1 MALTPLRAD
10 DPEHIA
16 GYRLLGRLGAGGMGV
31 VYLGELPDGHP
42 AGERVT
48 GSQVA
53 VKVVRGELADDDGFR
68 ARFRREVTAARRVSG
83 DCVVEVLD
91 ADPEAETPY
100 MVSEFVRG
108 PDLSSLVA
116 QYGPLDGRRQHAFA
130 AGLAQA
136 LLSIHSV
143 GLVHRDLK
151 PANVLC
157 AQRGLKVIDFG
168 IASAADGASLTRT
181 GLVVGT
187 TGWMAPEQVNG
198 EKVLPLTDIFCW
210 ASVIYFAATGL
221 APFGEGSPAT
231 VLYRVVANDPDLSH
245 PLIEPRLR
253 PLLAAAFRKDPRS
266 RPAAPDLLDY
276 LLPHRQSRADAA
288 RQEAPEFRH
297 QAFGPSPQVAAPPA
311 YPVQAPYTGQ
321 PYTPQPHNQ
330 QPHHQHPYHQ
340 QPYGQQP
347 SGPQPAP
354 VFAPTQQGYPSTP
367 PPTTPPPT
375 TPPPT
380 TPPPAMPPTP
390 PPPTTPPPSQQPSSP
405 GYGPGYPVPPPP
417 PPPPKPSRFRRR
429 RG

>member
-1 MALTPLRAD
+1 MAPTPLRPD
-10 DPEHIA
+10 DPEQVA

-31 VYLGELPDGHP
+31 VYLAESPHGPVGEP
-42 AGERVT
+42 RR
-48 GSQVA
+48 QVA
-53 VKVVRGELADDDGFR
+53 VKVVRGELADDEGFR

-83 DCVVEVLD
+83 ACVVEVLD
-91 ADPEAETPY
+91 ADPEADPPY
-100 MVSEFVRG
+100 LVSEYVRG
-108 PDLSSLVA
+108 PDLASLVA
-116 QYGPLDGRRQHAFA
+116 EYGPLDGRRQHAFA

-168 IASAADGASLTRT
+168 IASAADGANLTRT

-210 ASVIYFAATGL
+210 ASVVYFAATGL
-221 APFGEGSPAT
+221 APFGQGSPAA
-231 VLYRVVANDPDLSH
+231 VLYRVVVNDPDLSN

-276 LLPHRQSRADAA
+276 LLPGREARVPDAPA
-288 RQEAPEFRH
+288 FRH
-297 QAFGPSPQVAAPPA
+297 QALGSTPAPPA
-311 YPVQAPYTGQ
+311 APAPSTTPVWRPQSAQSAQSQQRYPLP
-321 PYTPQPHNQ
+321 PH
-330 QPHHQHPYHQ
+330 
-340 QPYGQQP
+340 P

-354 VFAPTQQGYPSTP
+354 VFSPRYPQTPSSTP
-367 PPTTPPPT
+367 PGYQKPG
-375 TPPPT
+375 
-380 TPPPAMPPTP
+380 
-390 PPPTTPPPSQQPSSP
+390 QPYP
-405 GYGPGYPVPPPP
+405 WAPPVPPA
-417 PPPPKPSRFRRR
+417 PKPSRFGRRR
-429 RG
+429 RVSKPDP

>member
-1 MALTPLRAD
+1 M
-10 DPEHIA
+10 
-16 GYRLLGRLGAGGMGV
+16 GRLGAGGMGV
-31 VYLGELPDGHP
+31 VYLAESPHGAPGEPHQ
-42 AGERVT
+42 
-48 GSQVA
+48 QVA

-83 DCVVEVLD
+83 ACVVQVLD

-100 MVSEFVRG
+100 MVSEYVRG
-108 PDLSSLVA
+108 PDLASLVA
-116 QYGPLDGRRQHAFA
+116 KYGPLDFRRQHAFA

-221 APFGEGSPAT
+221 APFGEGTPAA
-231 VLYRVVANDPDLSH
+231 VLYRVVVNDPDLSN

-253 PLLAAAFRKDPRS
+253 PLPAAAFRKDPRS
-266 RPAAPDLLDY
+266 RPAAP
-276 LLPHRQSRADAA
+276 PRVAAARADVGHAPSAAAVPAAATPVGPAAGSGFQPALPADPAA
-288 RQEAPEFRH
+288 R
-297 QAFGPSPQVAAPPA
+297 
-311 YPVQAPYTGQ
+311 
-321 PYTPQPHNQ
+321 
-330 QPHHQHPYHQ
+330 
-340 QPYGQQP
+340 
-347 SGPQPAP
+347 
-354 VFAPTQQGYPSTP
+354 
-367 PPTTPPPT
+367 
-375 TPPPT
+375 
-380 TPPPAMPPTP
+380 
-390 PPPTTPPPSQQPSSP
+390 
-405 GYGPGYPVPPPP
+405 
-417 PPPPKPSRFRRR
+417 
-429 RG
+429 

>member
-1 MALTPLRAD
+1 VVLTSLRPD
-10 DPEHIA
+10 DPEQIA

-31 VYLGELPDGHP
+31 VYLGESPSGP
-42 AGERVT
+42 VGQPRQ
-48 GSQVA
+48 QVA
-53 VKVVRGELADDDGFR
+53 VKVVRGELADDEGFR

-83 DCVVEVLD
+83 ACVVEVLD
-91 ADPEAETPY
+91 ADPEADPPF
-100 MVSEFVRG
+100 MVSEYVRG
-108 PDLSSLVA
+108 PDLASLVA
-116 QYGPLDGRRQHAFA
+116 KYGPLDGRRQHAFA

-210 ASVIYFAATGL
+210 ASVVYFAATGL
-221 APFGEGSPAT
+221 APFGEGSPAA
-231 VLYRVVANDPDLSH
+231 VLYRVVVNDPDLSN

-276 LLPHRQSRADAA
+276 LLPNRSA
-288 RQEAPEFRH
+288 RVPEAPAFRH
-297 QAFGPSPQVAAPPA
+297 QALGSTPAPPA
-311 YPVQAPYTGQ
+311 EAAPSTTPVWQPRSAAPSS
-321 PYTPQPHNQ
+321 PPP
-330 QPHHQHPYHQ
+330 Q
-340 QPYGQQP
+340 QPYPLPPHP

-354 VFAPTQQGYPSTP
+354 VFSPRYPQPPQTQQP
-367 PPTTPPPT
+367 PPQPPPGYQR
-375 TPPPT
+375 PGQPYPWA
-380 TPPPAMPPTP
+380 PPPAPPA
-390 PPPTTPPPSQQPSSP
+390 
-405 GYGPGYPVPPPP
+405 
-417 PPPPKPSRFRRR
+417 KPSRFRRR
-429 RG
+429 KGQ

>member
-1 MALTPLRAD
+1 VTVALTPLRTD
-10 DPEHIA
+10 DPAEVA

-31 VYLGELPDGHP
+31 VYLGESPQSAPGQP
-42 AGERVT
+42 PR
-48 GSQVA
+48 QVA
-53 VKVVRGELADDDGFR
+53 VKVVRGELAEDDGFR
-68 ARFRREVTAARRVSG
+68 ARFRREVSAARRVSG
-83 DCVVEVLD
+83 ACVVEILD

-100 MVSEFVRG
+100 MGSEYVRG
-108 PDLSSLVA
+108 PDLAALVA
-116 QYGPLDGRRQHAFA
+116 KYGPLDGRRQHAFA

-157 AQRGLKVIDFG
+157 AQRGLKAIDFG

-231 VLYRVVANDPDLSH
+231 VLYRIIANDPDLSN

-276 LLPHRQSRADAA
+276 LLPKRTQQGASDPAA
-288 RQEAPEFRH
+288 PAFRH
-297 QAFGPSPQVAAPPA
+297 QAFGPIPSPATGLTPP
-311 YPVQAPYTGQ
+311 
-321 PYTPQPHNQ
+321 
-330 QPHHQHPYHQ
+330 PYHQ
-340 QPYGQQP
+340 QQPPVPQSPPAQGYPQYPHP

-354 VFAPTQQGYPSTP
+354 AFGNTPYSQYPQ
-367 PPTTPPPT
+367 
-375 TPPPT
+375 
-380 TPPPAMPPTP
+380 TP
-390 PPPTTPPPSQQPSSP
+390 PPPGPPPGYAPS
-405 GYGPGYPVPPPP
+405 YPPPP
-417 PPPPKPSRFRRR
+417 RPAKQGRFGRRKK
-429 RG
+429 

>member
-1 MALTPLRAD
+1 
-10 DPEHIA
+10 
-16 GYRLLGRLGAGGMGV
+16 
-31 VYLGELPDGHP
+31 
-42 AGERVT
+42 
-48 GSQVA
+48 
-53 VKVVRGELADDDGFR
+53 
-68 ARFRREVTAARRVSG
+68 
-83 DCVVEVLD
+83 
-91 ADPEAETPY
+91 
-100 MVSEFVRG
+100 MVSEYVKRPG
-108 PDLSSLVA
+108 PRVA
-116 QYGPLDGRRQHAFA
+116 RRHYGPLDGRRQHAFA

-231 VLYRVVANDPDLSH
+231 VMYRVVANDPDLSH

-253 PLLAAAFRKDPRS
+253 PLLAAAFRKEPRS

-276 LLPHRQSRADAA
+276 LLPQPRCAPPEAAGLPAPGVRAQPRRRRPRRQVPR
-288 RQEAPEFRH
+288 PT
-297 QAFGPSPQVAAPPA
+297 AAPR
-311 YPVQAPYTGQ
+311 
-321 PYTPQPHNQ
+321 TPQQQCPLPPH
-330 QPHHQHPYHQ
+330 
-340 QPYGQQP
+340 P

-354 VFAPTQQGYPSTP
+354 VF
-367 PPTTPPPT
+367 
-375 TPPPT
+375 
-380 TPPPAMPPTP
+380 
-390 PPPTTPPPSQQPSSP
+390 SP
-405 GYGPGYPVPPPP
+405 RDP
-417 PPPPKPSRFRRR
+417 
-429 RG
+429 

>member
-1 MALTPLRAD
+1 
-10 DPEHIA
+10 
-16 GYRLLGRLGAGGMGV
+16 MGV
-31 VYLGELPDGHP
+31 VYLAESPSGP
-42 AGERVT
+42 AGEPRR
-48 GSQVA
+48 QVA

-83 DCVVEVLD
+83 VCVVEVLD

-100 MVSEFVRG
+100 MVSEYVRG
-108 PDLSSLVA
+108 PDLASLVGK
-116 QYGPLDGRRQHAFA
+116 YGPLDARRQHAFA

-210 ASVIYFAATGL
+210 ASVVYFAATGL
-221 APFGEGSPAT
+221 APFGEGSPAA
-231 VLYRVVANDPDLSH
+231 VLYRVVANDPDLSN

-276 LLPHRQSRADAA
+276 LLPSRGA
-288 RQEAPEFRH
+288 RVPEAPAFRH
-297 QAFGPSPQVAAPPA
+297 QALASTPASPAGGIPPAPAVRQPPPAPPQQYQPQQ
-311 YPVQAPYTGQ
+311 YPLP
-321 PYTPQPHNQ
+321 PH
-330 QPHHQHPYHQ
+330 
-340 QPYGQQP
+340 P

-354 VFAPTQQGYPSTP
+354 VFSPNYPQ
-367 PPTTPPPT
+367 
-375 TPPPT
+375 
-380 TPPPAMPPTP
+380 
-390 PPPTTPPPSQQPSSP
+390 TPPPSGPPPGYQQPGQP
-405 GYGPGYPVPPPP
+405 YPWAPPRPS
-417 PPPPKPSRFRRR
+417 KPSRFGKRRK
-429 RG
+429 GQ

>member
-1 MALTPLRAD
+1 VALTPLRAD
-10 DPEHIA
+10 DPEEIA

-31 VYLGELPDGHP
+31 VYLGELPAGHP
-42 AGERVT
+42 SASRV
-48 GSQVA
+48 SSNQVA

-168 IASAADGASLTRT
+168 IAAAADGASLTRT

-198 EKVLPLTDIFCW
+198 EKVLPLTDVFCW

-253 PLLAAAFRKDPRS
+253 PLLAAAFRKDPRV

-276 LLPHRQSRADAA
+276 LLPQRHHRTDAVH
-288 RQEAPEFRH
+288 QEAPAFRH
-297 QAFGPSPQVAAPPA
+297 QAFGPTAAAQPAPPA
-311 YPVQAPYTGQ
+311 YAPQVAPPSTPPPPTQQQ
-321 PYTPQPHNQ
+321 PSTPQPSTPQPFPAPPFPPQ
-330 QPHHQHPYHQ
+330 QGQPQTQH
-340 QPYGQQP
+340 P

-354 VFAPTQQGYPSTP
+354 VFAPTQQRYPATP
-367 PPTTPPPT
+367 PPPGVAVPPT
-375 TPPPT
+375 PI
-380 TPPPAMPPTP
+380 PPTP
-390 PPPTTPPPSQQPSSP
+390 PPPGYDPNAPIPPA
-405 GYGPGYPVPPPP
+405 PP
-417 PPPPKPSRFRRR
+417 PPPPKQGRFRRR
-429 RG
+429 KG

>member
-1 MALTPLRAD
+1 LRPD
-10 DPEHIA
+10 DPPEVA

-31 VYLGELPDGHP
+31 VYLGEAP
-42 AGERVT
+42 ATAQTPARE
-48 GSQVA
+48 VA

-83 DCVVEVLD
+83 ACVVEVLD
-91 ADPEAETPY
+91 ADPEADTPY
-100 MVSEFVRG
+100 MVSEYVRG
-108 PDLSSLVA
+108 PDLGSLVG

-276 LLPHRQSRADAA
+276 LLPKRSHQPGAA
-288 RQEAPEFRH
+288 QEEAPTFRH
-297 QAFGPSPQVAAPPA
+297 QAFGPTPAPPTAVTPPPHATPPPMSSPQPRTAVTPP
-311 YPVQAPYTGQ
+311 PYNLPPPPNVPPQ
-321 PYTPQPHNQ
+321 QNTPLPPH
-330 QPHHQHPYHQ
+330 
-340 QPYGQQP
+340 P

-354 VFAPTQQGYPSTP
+354 VFAPTQGY
-367 PPTTPPPT
+367 
-375 TPPPT
+375 
-380 TPPPAMPPTP
+380 PPTP
-390 PPPTTPPPSQQPSSP
+390 PPASPPPGYSP
-405 GYGPGYPVPPPP
+405 PPAPQPPPP
-417 PPPPKPSRFRRR
+417 PAPPKHGLFRRR
-429 RG
+429 KKS

>member
-1 MALTPLRAD
+1 MALIPLRPD
-10 DPEHIA
+10 DPEQVA

-31 VYLGELPDGHP
+31 VYLAELPDGP
-42 AGERVT
+42 PGEPRQ
-48 GSQVA
+48 QVA

-83 DCVVEVLD
+83 ACVVQVLD

-100 MVSEFVRG
+100 MVSEYVRG
-108 PDLSSLVA
+108 PDLASLVA
-116 QYGPLDGRRQHAFA
+116 KYGPLDGRRQHAFA

-157 AQRGLKVIDFG
+157 APRGLKVIDFG

-221 APFGEGSPAT
+221 APFGEGTPAA
-231 VLYRVVANDPDLSH
+231 VLYRVVANDPDLSN

-276 LLPHRQSRADAA
+276 LLPGRAGS
-288 RQEAPEFRH
+288 APSAPAFRH
-297 QAFGPSPQVAAPPA
+297 QALGSSPAPPA
-311 YPVQAPYTGQ
+311 APANWQ
-321 PYTPQPHNQ
+321 QPQPATPPAQ
-330 QPHHQHPYHQ
+330 QQYPLPPH
-340 QPYGQQP
+340 P

-354 VFAPTQQGYPSTP
+354 VFSPQQPQYQQYPQ
-367 PPTTPPPT
+367 
-375 TPPPT
+375 
-380 TPPPAMPPTP
+380 TP
-390 PPPTTPPPSQQPSSP
+390 PPPSPP
-405 GYGPGYPVPPPP
+405 PGYPNYQQPGQPYPWAPPPQP
-417 PPPPKPSRFRRR
+417 PPAKQGRFRRR
-429 RG
+429 KSQ

>member
-1 MALTPLRAD
+1 VALTPLRAD
-10 DPEHIA
+10 DPAEVA

-31 VYLGELPDGHP
+31 VYLGEAPGPEGGP
-42 AGERVT
+42 ARE
-48 GSQVA
+48 VA

-83 DCVVEVLD
+83 ACVVEVLD
-91 ADPEAETPY
+91 ADPEADTPY
-100 MVSEFVRG
+100 MVSEYVRG
-108 PDLSSLVA
+108 PDLGSLVA

-187 TGWMAPEQVNG
+187 TGWMSPEQVNG

-253 PLLAAAFRKDPRS
+253 PLMAAAFRKDARS

-276 LLPHRQSRADAA
+276 LLPKRSHRPGVNPDDAPA
-288 RQEAPEFRH
+288 FRH
-297 QAFGPSPQVAAPPA
+297 QAFGPTPAAPTALTP
-311 YPVQAPYTGQ
+311 PPHTTPPPTGRPEPQ
-321 PYTPQPHNQ
+321 TAVTPL
-330 QPHHQHPYHQ
+330 
-340 QPYGQQP
+340 PYGQQQRHDVPPPQSTPLPQHP

-354 VFAPTQQGYPSTP
+354 VFAPTHGYPATP
-367 PPTTPPPT
+367 PPGGPT
-375 TPPPT
+375 
-380 TPPPAMPPTP
+380 
-390 PPPTTPPPSQQPSSP
+390 P
-405 GYGPGYPVPPPP
+405 GYGPGSPPGQAYAPPPAYRPSAPPAQPPPAQPPP

-429 RG
+429 KKG

>member
-1 MALTPLRAD
+1 VALTPLRPD
-10 DPEHIA
+10 DPEQVA

-31 VYLGELPDGHP
+31 VYLGEWPTGP
-42 AGERVT
+42 VGEPRR
-48 GSQVA
+48 QVA
-53 VKVVRGELADDDGFR
+53 VKVVRAELADDDGFR

-83 DCVVEVLD
+83 ACVVEVLD

-108 PDLSSLVA
+108 PDLATLVTK
-116 QYGPLDGRRQHAFA
+116 YGPLDGRRQHAFA

-221 APFGEGSPAT
+221 APFGEGSPAA
-231 VLYRVVANDPDLSH
+231 VLYRVVVNDPDLSN

-276 LLPHRQSRADAA
+276 LLPNRGA
-288 RQEAPEFRH
+288 RTPEAPEFHH
-297 QAFGPSPQVAAPPA
+297 QALGVTPAPPTNV
-311 YPVQAPYTGQ
+311 P
-321 PYTPQPHNQ
+321 TPPPWQQHQPH
-330 QPHHQHPYHQ
+330 PPTPLPAH
-340 QPYGQQP
+340 P

-354 VFAPTQQGYPSTP
+354 VFSPRYPQTP
-367 PPTTPPPT
+367 PPQGPP
-375 TPPPT
+375 
-380 TPPPAMPPTP
+380 
-390 PPPTTPPPSQQPSSP
+390 
-405 GYGPGYPVPPPP
+405 PGYPQPGSQPGYPQPSPVYQGYQQPGQPYPYAPAKPPAPA
-417 PPPPKPSRFRRR
+417 KPGRFGRRR
-429 RG
+429 KGQ

>member
-10 DPEHIA
+10 DPAEVA

-31 VYLGELPDGHP
+31 VYLGEAPPDPGGAP
-42 AGERVT
+42 PR
-48 GSQVA
+48 QVA
-53 VKVVRGELADDDGFR
+53 VKVVRVELAEDEGFR
-68 ARFRREVTAARRVSG
+68 ARFRREVSAARRVSG
-83 DCVVEVLD
+83 ACVVQVLE

-100 MVSEFVRG
+100 LVSEYVRG
-108 PDLSSLVA
+108 PDLASLVS

-181 GLVVGT
+181 GLIVGT
-187 TGWMAPEQVNG
+187 TGWMSPEQVHG
-198 EKVLPLTDIFCW
+198 DKVLPLADIFCW

-221 APFGEGSPAT
+221 PPFGEGSAAT

-245 PLIEPRLR
+245 SLIEPRLR

-276 LLPHRQSRADAA
+276 LLPQRRGAQ
-288 RQEAPEFRH
+288 QPEAPTFRH
-297 QAFGPSPQVAAPPA
+297 QAFGPTTPPTSPPTTAATPPPG
-311 YPVQAPYTGQ
+311 YGYGLP
-321 PYTPQPHNQ
+321 PH
-330 QPHHQHPYHQ
+330 
-340 QPYGQQP
+340 P
-347 SGPQPAP
+347 SGLQPAP
-354 VFAPTQQGYPSTP
+354 VFAPHWARTP
-367 PPTTPPPT
+367 PPTGPPPGY
-375 TPPPT
+375 P
-380 TPPPAMPPTP
+380 PPPAPTK
-390 PPPTTPPPSQQPSSP
+390 T
-405 GYGPGYPVPPPP
+405 G
-417 PPPPKPSRFRRR
+417 RFGRRKH
-429 RG
+429 

>member
-1 MALTPLRAD
+1 VALTALRPD
-10 DPEHIA
+10 DPQQLA

-31 VYLGELPDGHP
+31 VYLGERANQPGGQP
-42 AGERVT
+42 QQ
-48 GSQVA
+48 QVA
-53 VKVVRGELADDDGFR
+53 VKVVRGELADDEGFR

-83 DCVVEVLD
+83 ACVVEVLD
-91 ADPEAETPY
+91 ADPEADPPY
-100 MVSEFVRG
+100 MVSEYVRG

-116 QYGPLDGRRQHAFA
+116 KYGPLDGRRQHAFA
-130 AGLAQA
+130 AGLAEA

-157 AQRGLKVIDFG
+157 APRGLKVIDFG

-210 ASVIYFAATGL
+210 ASVVYFAATGL
-221 APFGEGSPAT
+221 APFGEGSPAA
-231 VLYRVVANDPDLSH
+231 VLYRVVVNDPDLSN

-276 LLPHRQSRADAA
+276 LLPHRNA
-288 RQEAPEFRH
+288 RLPEAPEFHH
-297 QAFGPSPQVAAPPA
+297 QALGATPAPPVEPVPPPTPVWQPRSA
-311 YPVQAPYTGQ
+311 PPSGPPSQPPYPLP
-321 PYTPQPHNQ
+321 PH
-330 QPHHQHPYHQ
+330 
-340 QPYGQQP
+340 P

-354 VFAPTQQGYPSTP
+354 VFSPRYPQAPSTP
-367 PPTTPPPT
+367 PPPGYQPPPGY
-375 TPPPT
+375 PQPGQPY
-380 TPPPAMPPTP
+380 PWAPPTP
-390 PPPTTPPPSQQPSSP
+390 PRSKP
-405 GYGPGYPVPPPP
+405 G
-417 PPPPKPSRFRRR
+417 RFGRRR
-429 RG
+429 KGQ

>member
-1 MALTPLRAD
+1 VALTPLRAG
-10 DPEHIA
+10 DPVNVA

-31 VYLGELPDGHP
+31 VYLGETRADPRGGP
-42 AGERVT
+42 PR
-48 GSQVA
+48 QVA
-53 VKVVRGELADDDGFR
+53 VKLVREELADDDGFR
-68 ARFRREVTAARRVSG
+68 ARFRREVSAARRVTG
-83 DCVVEVLD
+83 ACVVEVLD
-91 ADPEAETPY
+91 ADPEAQTPY
-100 MVSEFVRG
+100 LVSEYVRG
-108 PDLSSLVA
+108 PDLASLVT
-116 QYGPLDGRRQHAFA
+116 QYGPLDGRRQLAFA

-168 IASAADGASLTRT
+168 IASAADGATLTRT

-231 VLYRVVANDPDLSH
+231 VLYRVVAYDPDLSH
-245 PLIEPRLR
+245 PRIEPRLR

-276 LLPHRQSRADAA
+276 LLPQRSA
-288 RQEAPEFRH
+288 RQPEAPAFRH
-297 QAFGPSPQVAAPPA
+297 QAFGPTPPPAGPGSAAPLMPPTPPPPSRG
-311 YPVQAPYTGQ
+311 YPLP
-321 PYTPQPHNQ
+321 PH
-330 QPHHQHPYHQ
+330 
-340 QPYGQQP
+340 P

-354 VFAPTQQGYPSTP
+354 VFSPRYPPGQGYPYP
-367 PPTTPPPT
+367 PPTGPPG
-375 TPPPT
+375 PPG
-380 TPPPAMPPTP
+380 PPAPAK
-390 PPPTTPPPSQQPSSP
+390 P
-405 GYGPGYPVPPPP
+405 G
-417 PPPPKPSRFRRR
+417 RFGRRKR
-429 RG
+429 